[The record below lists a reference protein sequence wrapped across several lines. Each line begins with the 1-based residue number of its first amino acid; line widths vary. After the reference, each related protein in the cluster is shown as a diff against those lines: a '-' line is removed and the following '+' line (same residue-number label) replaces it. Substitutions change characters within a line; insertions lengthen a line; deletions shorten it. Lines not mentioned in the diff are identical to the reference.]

1 VLRKRGVQ
9 SRARAPRIDVIP
21 AIAVVC
27 RAAAVN
33 RSVASYTAAMT
44 GKGQAASPGPVVGDE
59 RIVLHTNRGDL
70 VIGLYDTVAPKH
82 AAQIRKL
89 VRLGVY
95 DSTYIFRVEPGFV
108 AQVVNAQ
115 NRKLALTREQH
126 AAIAAIPA
134 EFSHLQHHAGVVS
147 MARDDDDINS
157 AETSFSF
164 VLARARELDG
174 KFTIIG
180 EVQFG
185 RPLLAMIAREPRDDR
200 NRPYNPIVIERGEV
214 KAAAQIA
221 QMQAAHELRDAIPLP
236 KRVPGPRPH

>member
-1 VLRKRGVQ
+1 
-9 SRARAPRIDVIP
+9 
-21 AIAVVC
+21 
-27 RAAAVN
+27 
-33 RSVASYTAAMT
+33 MT
-44 GKGQAASPGPVVGDE
+44 GKGHVAGPGLAVGDE

-70 VIGLYDTVAPKH
+70 VVGLYDTVAPKH

-95 DSTYIFRVEPGFV
+95 DSTNIFRVEPGFV

-115 NRKLALTREQH
+115 NRKLPLTPAQH
-126 AAIAAIPA
+126 AAIAPIPA
-134 EFSHLQHHAGVVS
+134 EFSRLQHQAGVVS
-147 MARDDDDINS
+147 MAHDDDDINS

-164 VLARARELDG
+164 VLGRARELDG

-185 RPLLAMIAREPRDDR
+185 RPLLAMIAREPRDER
-200 NRPYNPIVIERGEV
+200 NRPYNPIMIERAEV
-214 KAAAQIA
+214 KTAAQIA

-236 KRVPGPRPH
+236 RRVPGPRPH